1 MIDDRRGNMPFA
13 VIAVTLLLLASVAA
27 AVAAEQ
33 ARVNSGID
41 STMDSATG
49 LERALDDVQSYVN
62 QELGVIILDISKN
75 DSLGGLDERADAFKE
90 RAYSWI
96 DDRFPMGYG
105 EVTVKLNGRT
115 LDLTAEWNKYYP
127 EGSLVQGCV
136 IATKDFVEKHP
147 AEVKKFLEE
156 YKNSIEYVKEN
167 PNEASDM
174 IAAQGIFAQAAVA
187 KKAIPKCNLIYVD
200 GAAMKSAMQT
210 FLAAMPAPSIG
221 GKLPDDA
228 FYYRA

>member
-1 MIDDRRGNMPFA
+1 MPFA

-115 LDLTAEWNKYYP
+115 LDLTAESMEISTSDVIGAFVPSYLHGT
-127 EGSLVQGCV
+127 GSIDVTAVSETGRSSRQLTISTDGSYALPLVAEQGYNAPTLGGIPV
-136 IATKDFVEKHP
+136 RNLQDVASELTTGQKDDT
-147 AEVKKFLEE
+147 A
-156 YKNSIEYVKEN
+156 
-167 PNEASDM
+167 
-174 IAAQGIFAQAAVA
+174 
-187 KKAIPKCNLIYVD
+187 
-200 GAAMKSAMQT
+200 
-210 FLAAMPAPSIG
+210 
-221 GKLPDDA
+221 
-228 FYYRA
+228 